1 MSSKLRKCTLC
12 RESYSFCPV
21 CNPKDAQLEP
31 WHYAWC
37 SQNCKD
43 IYEVTAG
50 FENGDISASE
60 AKSKLDSLDL
70 SKYENYGESY
80 KITINK
86 INDIV
91 NSNKTVNEETVIDNS
106 GTEESIKKNKEKKRN
121 YYKKSKETDDNVEE

>member
-1 MSSKLRKCTLC
+1 MSNKLRKCTLC

-50 FENGDISASE
+50 FENDNISANE
-60 AKSKLDSLDL
+60 AKSKLDNLDL

-91 NSNKTVNEETVIDNS
+91 NSNKTVNEETVTDNS
-106 GTEESIKKNKEKKRN
+106 DTEESIKKNKEKKRN